1 LRSRAILIGRFQ
13 PFHKGHVHAIK
24 QVLDTAKEVVIV
36 IGSAQASHTPENPL
50 TSGERV
56 YMIHKALDA
65 EGIDLPRTYIITVP
79 DIQYNSVWPLH
90 VKAYSPPFEVVYTG
104 NPLVA
109 RLFSELG
116 FEVRRPELYD
126 REHCSG
132 TRIRSWMLEG
142 SLEWMK
148 YVPESV
154 RRVIEEVG
162 LVDRLR
168 AITGKTD

>member
-1 LRSRAILIGRFQ
+1 MRNRAILIGRFQ
-13 PFHKGHVHAIK
+13 PFHSGHIHAVK
-24 QVLDTAKEVVIV
+24 QVLDVAREVVIM
-36 IGSAQASHTPENPL
+36 IGSAQASHTLENPL

-56 YMIHKALDA
+56 YMIHRALDA

-104 NPLVA
+104 NPLVS

-132 TRIRSWMLEG
+132 TRIRNWMLEDN
-142 SLEWMK
+142 LEWKK

-154 RRVIEEVG
+154 IKVINEVG
-162 LVDRLR
+162 LVERLK
-168 AITGKTD
+168 AITGKID